1 MKVYI
6 EPKPKARNENEPIN
20 HYEIE
25 KDGGKSVDHKQ
36 YTTQKEAHESAKR
49 QGYHPAICARV
60 RVTDKGNP
68 DLWRNCEQATA
79 C

>member
-6 EPKPKARNENEPIN
+6 EPKPKARNEREPID

-25 KDGGKSVDHKQ
+25 KDGGSSVDNRQ
-36 YTTQKEAHESAKR
+36 YATQKEAHESAKR
-49 QGYHPAICARV
+49 QGHNPILCARV

-68 DLWRNCEQATA
+68 DHWRNCQ
-79 C
+79 

>member
-6 EPKPKARNENEPIN
+6 EPKPKARIETEPVN

-25 KDGGKSVDHKQ
+25 KDGGDSVDNRRYRTQQEALESGKKQGHK
-36 YTTQKEAHESAKR
+36 
-49 QGYHPAICARV
+49 PILCARV

-68 DLWRNCEQATA
+68 DHWRNCN
-79 C
+79 